1 MALAAGTR
9 LPGDG
14 NQAAQ
19 NGGFLRL
26 AESVMKIARFISRGR
41 TVRGTWQHGV
51 LIDPSGETHDRNH
64 VQFLLPV
71 SPGKVLA
78 LALNYKDH
86 AAELEMKQPEEPALF
101 WKPNTSLLPHRGTVI
116 YPHGAK
122 YMHYECELAVVIG
135 PNARRVK
142 AKDAYHYIAGYTIA
156 NDLVVRDYVTDTLRP
171 PLPCKGWET

>member
-41 TVRGTWQHGV
+41 TLRGTLQNGV
-51 LIDPSGETHDRNH
+51 LIDPSGETHDPNH

-71 SPGKVLA
+71 TPGKVLA

-86 AAELEMKQPEEPALF
+86 AAELELKQPEEPALF
-101 WKPNTSLLPHRGTVI
+101 WKPNTSLLPHKATASNPHAPGTCHKDSDWPAGTG
-116 YPHGAK
+116 PHPAGAK
-122 YMHYECELAVVIG
+122 P
-135 PNARRVK
+135 PNP
-142 AKDAYHYIAGYTIA
+142 
-156 NDLVVRDYVTDTLRP
+156 TDT
-171 PLPCKGWET
+171 